1 MRQVKQSFLPPV
13 KPVKIL
19 YMSQISFPLLIVED
33 DAALRL
39 MLCGIGESM
48 GFMTHP
54 ASTRDEALLWL
65 SDHHQPCLVLL
76 DLGLPPYP
84 QDTREGLALLH
95 HIQHQAVPAKTVVL
109 SGQDYENATLAAIR
123 AGAFDFI
130 AKPSTTEQIMA
141 ALNRALLF
149 MQKET
154 DMRDQGL
161 SRMLLDVRLGDGL
174 KAAREDAE
182 ERLVRGVL
190 RETRFNIHESARRLG
205 IKRENVYYF
214 LKKFGIERQQIL
226 PDAAN
231 AAD

>member
-1 MRQVKQSFLPPV
+1 
-13 KPVKIL
+13 
-19 YMSQISFPLLIVED
+19 MSQPAFPLLIVED

-54 ASTRDEALLWL
+54 AGTREEGLLWL
-65 SDHHQPCLVLL
+65 SDYNKPCLMLL

-95 HIQHQAVPAKTVVL
+95 HVQHQAFPVKTIVL
-109 SGQDYENATLAAIR
+109 SGQDYESATLSAIR

-130 AKPSTTEQIMA
+130 AKPATTEQIGA
-141 ALNRALLF
+141 ALTRALLF
-149 MQKET
+149 LDREINL
-154 DMRDQGL
+154 RGQGL
-161 SRMLLDVRLGDGL
+161 SRLQLDVRLGDGL

-190 RETRFNIHESARRLG
+190 RETSFNIHESARRLG

-231 AAD
+231 TVD

>member
-1 MRQVKQSFLPPV
+1 MTS
-13 KPVKIL
+13 IA
-19 YMSQISFPLLIVED
+19 FPLLIVED

-48 GFMTHP
+48 GFMAHP
-54 ASTRDEALLWL
+54 AGTREEALLWL
-65 SDHHQPCLVLL
+65 SDHNQPCLMLL

-95 HIQHQAVPAKTVVL
+95 HIQHQAIQIKTVVL
-109 SGQDYENATLAAIR
+109 SGQDYENATLSAIR

-130 AKPSTTEQIMA
+130 AKPATTEQIGA
-141 ALNRALLF
+141 ALTRALLF
-149 MQKET
+149 MQKEAS
-154 DMRDQGL
+154 MREQGL
-161 SRMLLDVRLGDGL
+161 SRLQLDVRLGDGL

-182 ERLVRGVL
+182 ERLVRSVL
-190 RETRFNIHESARRLG
+190 RETSFNIHETARRLG

-231 AAD
+231 VFD